1 MTSPFYPRPG
11 RGKKM
16 GSRGEIQMYHKLFFC
31 QVDKSSL
38 SVNDCKAKGDYI
50 AFLFLFFHAV
60 SANIL

>member
-1 MTSPFYPRPG
+1 VTSLFTPDQAEER
-11 RGKKM
+11 RWEVEERSKC
-16 GSRGEIQMYHKLFFC
+16 ITNLFFC
-31 QVDKSSL
+31 QVDMSSL